1 MSIKIKGSFSSHPCI
16 YYKSKLKKNL
26 FFFFFVFIIGNVEV
40 TKFEGLLVSSDN
52 TEPVTDLV
60 LLQELLGEVLEV
72 TLGEG
77 NVSNN
82 SDLVVSRARDSNS
95 FTEVVGTTIDLDTV
109 VEVLFESGSVKDL
122 VVGRTGTVNDELGLL
137 SNSGGGLDGSHVYY
151 NGERGRT
158 KEKRKG
164 LGFYIFKKKKKF
176 LGCDKLRMKT
186 VAWLKSFNLTPESK
200 LEVSLVTR
208 IREYDMHE
216 LFPNNM
222 LSYKHAIELR
232 NKNQ

>member
-1 MSIKIKGSFSSHPCI
+1 MSIKIKGSFSSHPYI

-95 FTEVVGTTIDLDTV
+95 FTEVVGTTINLDTV
-109 VEVLFESGSVKDL
+109 VEVLFERGSVKDL
-122 VVGRTGTVNDELGLL
+122 VVGRAGTVNDELGLL

-158 KEKRKG
+158 KEKEG
-164 LGFYIFKKKKKF
+164 YLGFYIFKKKKKKF
-176 LGCDKLRMKT
+176 FFTAVTSFELKQWLGK
-186 VAWLKSFNLTPESK
+186 V
-200 LEVSLVTR
+200 
-208 IREYDMHE
+208 IRYY
-216 LFPNNM
+216 
-222 LSYKHAIELR
+222 S
-232 NKNQ
+232 